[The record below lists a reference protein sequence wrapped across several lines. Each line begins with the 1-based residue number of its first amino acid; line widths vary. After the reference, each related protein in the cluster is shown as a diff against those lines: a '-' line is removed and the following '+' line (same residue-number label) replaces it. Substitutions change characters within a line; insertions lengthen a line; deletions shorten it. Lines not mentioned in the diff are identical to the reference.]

1 MRTPNIGDVFYTPGI
16 VPDDPKQMRQFMQDE
31 LYRIK
36 VAIDALAAGHL
47 TQINVA
53 PTKPRL
59 GDIRLADGTNFNP
72 GGGGQGVYAYYNS
85 TWNKLG

>member
-1 MRTPNIGDVFYTPGI
+1 MRTPNIGDVFYVPGI

-47 TQINVA
+47 TETFVA
-53 PTKPRL
+53 PVKPRN
-59 GDIRLADGTNFNP
+59 GDLRYFDGTSYNP
-72 GGGGQGVYAYYNS
+72 GSGRGVYVYKGS
-85 TWNKLG
+85 SWVFLG